1 MPMETSRI
9 ADQLRRAFDG
19 EAWHGPAVLEILHG
33 VTAAD
38 AAARPLPAGHN
49 IWEIAL
55 HIAVWDDVARRRMAG
70 KIVEPTPEE
79 DWPPVPDTTAGA
91 WERTQAHLKRTHEDL
106 VRAVSDLPDARLEE
120 RVPGKEPSYNTLYY
134 LLHGVVQHE
143 LYHAGQIALLKK
155 AL

>member
-1 MPMETSRI
+1 METSRI

-38 AAARPLPAGHN
+38 AAARPLPRGHN

-70 KIVEPTPEE
+70 EIVQPTPEE
-79 DWPPVPDTTAGA
+79 DWPPVAVLSRFRQRRGFYTAG
-91 WERTQAHLKRTHEDL
+91 LI
-106 VRAVSDLPDARLEE
+106 
-120 RVPGKEPSYNTLYY
+120 NT
-134 LLHGVVQHE
+134 G
-143 LYHAGQIALLKK
+143 AAIALITDHYEWLGR
-155 AL
+155 AGWASSILTAGLAILVLGFVLERLDRRGPSPA

>member
-38 AAARPLPAGHN
+38 ADARPLPRGHN

-70 KIVEPTPEE
+70 KIVQPTPEE
-79 DWPPVPDTTAGA
+79 DWPPVADRTAGA